1 MADPA
6 ICLTDE
12 QLAAYARN
20 TLLVAETATTES
32 HLSGCGQCFRRLA
45 AVGRRAHLP
54 DIPGCLVIHEV
65 GRGRFGVVYKAWRL
79 SDPPQ
84 LVALKV
90 LSDTGPMERNRFE
103 REIAV
108 LKHIDSPWI
117 VKCLDAGETAG
128 ARYFL
133 MDYVHGVHLDDY
145 MTRPGSDLADKLR
158 VFERVC
164 RAVAHAHAQGVA
176 HRDLKPRNILID
188 ERGDPHI
195 LDFGICAVAT
205 ADWSSWDRVTITQRG
220 DVIGTLKYMSPEQAW
235 GGVAGAI
242 DERSDI
248 WSLGMM
254 LYEIVTNGQ
263 YPYALNSTPDKPAP
277 EALLERIRKELPRLP
292 RLDHLPRGR
301 DLETLLERCLTWEPT
316 HRLASAG
323 QLADDLTRY
332 IRKERIRTR
341 PPSTLYRAR
350 RLAVGSALRARWALH
365 ATLVAAALLGLA
377 FLTFFLNSGWRVQG
391 RDYTGQIRGAATAAA
406 TAHDDVLIVGVN
418 DLTPTRVVEYAAVAG
433 LDGVNESPPS
443 WRGVHA
449 RLLDRLVAARPR
461 AVVWDYYFR
470 SAQPADESL
479 AQAILVAEGA
489 GVPVVL
495 AAYACDDAGR
505 PEISPVLAERLGR
518 KLRFG
523 VIAARDMVERPGE
536 FVMAVRRKDGTILP
550 GLALTTLASLLHPA
564 ARLEIDWT
572 DRNLWIELLYEMA
585 PGAFQRQR
593 DRLALTTV
601 FPTDLTMVSLRAGD
615 MVGCCTLPLDSPG
628 NWQRRTV
635 AYESLLT
642 ADEQTLREWVGER
655 VLIVGDLRT
664 RQSTAAPDRHAV
676 RYGSTAVS
684 DVPGAFLL
692 ADAVAGLLERTYV
705 KHAFPLSPAVYAG
718 LVLLAIGACVAP
730 LVPARSRRLDDPTVR
745 RALWATLGVLLVSSV
760 VLMGAGTERTI
771 VYLGMAGWCFLVP
784 LMGSFWIEFA
794 RGRHRVLDRATQ
806 AIEPFGPHATGTVTL
821 ATTPPSTLPA
831 AR

>member
-1 MADPA
+1 MTEPA
-6 ICLTDE
+6 VCLTDE
-12 QLAAYARN
+12 QLAAYSRHALAA
-20 TLLVAETATTES
+20 TETSSAET
-32 HLSGCGQCFRRLA
+32 HLSDCDRCFRRLV

-54 DIPGCLVIHEV
+54 DIPDCLVIHEV

-79 SDPPQ
+79 SDPPR

-90 LSDTGPMERNRFE
+90 LSDPGPMERNRFE

-117 VKCLDAGETAG
+117 VKCLDAGETGG

-145 MTRPGSDLADKLR
+145 MSRPGGELADKLR
-158 VFERVC
+158 VFEQVC

-188 ERGDPHI
+188 GQGDPHI
-195 LDFGICAVAT
+195 LDFGICAVET

-263 YPYALNSTPDKPAP
+263 YPYALNCTPDKPAP

-301 DLETLLERCLTWEPT
+301 DLETLLERCLTWEPA
-316 HRLASAG
+316 HRLSSAG
-323 QLADDLTRY
+323 QLADDLKRY

-341 PPSTLYRAR
+341 PPSALYRAR

-365 ATLVAAALLGLA
+365 ASLVAAALLGLA
-377 FLTFFLNSGWRVQG
+377 FLTFFLNTGWLVQG
-391 RDYTGQIRGAATAAA
+391 REYAEQPRATAPAGA
-406 TAHDDVLIVGVN
+406 TTHDDLLVIGVN
-418 DLTPTRVVEYAAVAG
+418 DMTPARVVAFAAEEG
-433 LDGVNESPPS
+433 IEGVNHSPPS

-449 RLLDRLVAARPR
+449 RLLERLAAARPR
-461 AVVWDYYFR
+461 AIVWDYYFR

-479 AQAILVAEGA
+479 AQAILAAEGA

-495 AAYACDDAGR
+495 AAFACDDAGR
-505 PEISPVLAERLGR
+505 PEISPLLAERLGR
-518 KLRFG
+518 QLRFG
-523 VIAARDMVERPGE
+523 IIAARDMVERPGE
-536 FVMAVRRKDGTILP
+536 FVMVVRRPDGAILP
-550 GLALTTLASLLHPA
+550 GLALTTMASLLHPA
-564 ARLEIDWT
+564 ARLEIDWSQ
-572 DRNLWIELLYEMA
+572 RNLWVELLYELS
-585 PGAFQRQR
+585 PGAYRRQR
-593 DRLALTTV
+593 DRLALTTS

-615 MVGCCTLPLDSPG
+615 LVGCCTFPLDAPA
-628 NWQRRTV
+628 NWERRTI
-635 AYESLLT
+635 AYEALLA
-642 ADEQTLREWVGER
+642 ADDDALREWAAGR
-655 VLIVGDLRT
+655 VLVIGDLRT
-664 RQSTAAPDRHAV
+664 LQTTPAPDRHAV
-676 RYGSTAVS
+676 RYGSATVS
-684 DVPGAFLL
+684 DVPGVFLL
-692 ADAVAGLLERTYV
+692 ADALTGLLDRRYI
-705 KHAFPLSPAVYAG
+705 KHAFPLSPAMYAG
-718 LVLLAIGACVAP
+718 LLLLAIGGCVVPA
-730 LVPARSRRLDDPTVR
+730 VPARSRRLDDPTVR
-745 RALWATLGVLLVSSV
+745 RALWATLGVLLITSV
-760 VLMGAGTERTI
+760 WLMGAGSERTL
-771 VYLGMAGWCFLVP
+771 VHLGMAGWCFLVP
-784 LMGSFWIEFA
+784 LTGSFWIEFA

-806 AIEPFGPHATGTVTL
+806 AIEPFGPHAAGTVTL
-821 ATTPPSTLPA
+821 ASTPPSTLPA